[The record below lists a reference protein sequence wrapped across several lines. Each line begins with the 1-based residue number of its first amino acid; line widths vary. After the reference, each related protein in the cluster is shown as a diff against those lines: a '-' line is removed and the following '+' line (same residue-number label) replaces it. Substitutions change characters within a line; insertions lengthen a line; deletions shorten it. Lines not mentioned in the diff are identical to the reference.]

1 MTDYIITDCRTI
13 ERARLSDMHQ
23 KDAGTPTLEI
33 KLYYMKDARRR
44 GLKLSVSRCLHG
56 GGFRSYDLMN
66 AHNGLIHI
74 ADMARKPSPK
84 IAAQWESTVRAK
96 LDAIADIA
104 LASDK
109 PDWRQVQD
117 LFAHIAA

>member
-1 MTDYIITDCRTI
+1 MTDYIITDSRTI
-13 ERARLSDMHQ
+13 ERAFLSDMHQ
-23 KDAGTPTLEI
+23 KDQGTPTLEI

-44 GLKLSVSRCLHG
+44 GLKLSVSRCLRG

-84 IAAQWESTVRAK
+84 VAAQWEAIVRAQ
-96 LDAIADIA
+96 LDAIAAIA

-109 PDWRQVQD
+109 PDWAAVGA
-117 LFAHIAA
+117 LFATVDA